1 MKIQEIINVLFF
13 EIKAENIHNPE
24 HNTLS
29 FFKNNE
35 YYSIMIFRNNSN
47 KNCYD
52 FIINNNS
59 NYSQV
64 AEFSEL
70 IKFVDYKTINKII
83 EIVNNL

>member
-1 MKIQEIINVLFF
+1 MKIQEIIHVLFS
-13 EIKAENIHNPE
+13 ETKAENVHNTE

-29 FFKNNE
+29 FSKNNE
-35 YYSIMIFRNNSN
+35 NYSIMIFRNNSN

-59 NYSQV
+59 NHSQV

-70 IKFVDYKTINKII
+70 VKFVDYKTINKII